1 MEAFGFIGMIFGMIG
16 FIFGVVSFVKV
27 EKLIAT
33 LKENK
38 LLEKNKAVSQKNALL
53 ITDNYPTK
61 LHL

>member
-38 LLEKNKAVSQKNALL
+38 LLEKESKK
-53 ITDNYPTK
+53 
-61 LHL
+61 